1 MSEWAPA
8 LFEFMCKR
16 IAVTADIKP
25 SDAATGNSDFN
36 TRISPSAVSMDVRS
50 AWQVVGA
57 FLLGKN
63 NTGQSGIV
71 KDAGPMVCAK
81 NPRKLNNLTSGCWIF
96 GYSAATRCTRHCVIN
111 ARSDAGLIGLL
122 RT

>member
-1 MSEWAPA
+1 
-8 LFEFMCKR
+8 MCQR

-57 FLLGKN
+57 FC
-63 NTGQSGIV
+63 SV
-71 KDAGPMVCAK
+71 KTIPV
-81 NPRKLNNLTSGCWIF
+81 NPG
-96 GYSAATRCTRHCVIN
+96 
-111 ARSDAGLIGLL
+111 
-122 RT
+122 